1 MAELNDT
8 YVVHT
13 AMIRCSM
20 GMRETYLVLDDTHGV
35 FLRQQPQMTVD
46 DSVGEVN
53 VRCFGGCYSMENPS
67 TKAEAD
73 RIQKAVEEE
82 CPDTFLDS
90 VLNFFTG
97 RGKRNHDAGSAG
109 GSAENRR
116 GLYAKY
122 SGRNP
127 SGTTE
132 KKGLRHGGWNRFLA
146 VQSFAVSTVGRS
158 RSLLPGRWR
167 ARESR
172 QRRRVHEAY
181 I

>member
-73 RIQKAVEEE
+73 RIQKAVEEV
-82 CPDTFLDS
+82 PTLF
-90 VLNFFTG
+90 
-97 RGKRNHDAGSAG
+97 
-109 GSAENRR
+109 
-116 GLYAKY
+116 
-122 SGRNP
+122 
-127 SGTTE
+127 
-132 KKGLRHGGWNRFLA
+132 
-146 VQSFAVSTVGRS
+146 
-158 RSLLPGRWR
+158 
-167 ARESR
+167 
-172 QRRRVHEAY
+172 
-181 I
+181 

>member
-90 VLNFFTG
+90 VLNHFTG
-97 RGKRNHDAGSAG
+97 GEKEITTQEAQEGVPRIVGVCTPNIPAG
-109 GSAENRR
+109 
-116 GLYAKY
+116 
-122 SGRNP
+122 
-127 SGTTE
+127 TE

>member
-90 VLNFFTG
+90 VL
-97 RGKRNHDAGSAG
+97 RNHDAGSAG

-122 SGRNP
+122 SGRN
-127 SGTTE
+127 
-132 KKGLRHGGWNRFLA
+132 
-146 VQSFAVSTVGRS
+146 QVG
-158 RSLLPGRWR
+158 
-167 ARESR
+167 
-172 QRRRVHEAY
+172 QRKRRG
-181 I
+181 

>member
-90 VLNFFTG
+90 VLNHFTG
-97 RGKRNHDAGSAG
+97 GDAGSAG

-122 SGRNP
+122 SGRN
-127 SGTTE
+127 
-132 KKGLRHGGWNRFLA
+132 
-146 VQSFAVSTVGRS
+146 QVG
-158 RSLLPGRWR
+158 
-167 ARESR
+167 
-172 QRRRVHEAY
+172 QRKRRG
-181 I
+181 

>member
-90 VLNFFTG
+90 VLKPFYG

-122 SGRNP
+122 SGRN
-127 SGTTE
+127 
-132 KKGLRHGGWNRFLA
+132 
-146 VQSFAVSTVGRS
+146 QVG
-158 RSLLPGRWR
+158 
-167 ARESR
+167 
-172 QRRRVHEAY
+172 QRKRRG
-181 I
+181 

>member
-90 VLNFFTG
+90 VLNLFTG
-97 RGKRNHDAGSAG
+97 GEKEITTQEAQEGVPRIVGVCTPNIPAGTKWDNGKEGVETR
-109 GSAENRR
+109 
-116 GLYAKY
+116 
-122 SGRNP
+122 
-127 SGTTE
+127 
-132 KKGLRHGGWNRFLA
+132 GWNRFLA
-146 VQSFAVSTVGRS
+146 VQSFAVSTAGRS
-158 RSLLPGRWR
+158 RSSLPGRWR

>member
-53 VRCFGGCYSMENPS
+53 VRCIKMRIVRR
-67 TKAEAD
+67 D
-73 RIQKAVEEE
+73 RMLI
-82 CPDTFLDS
+82 
-90 VLNFFTG
+90 
-97 RGKRNHDAGSAG
+97 
-109 GSAENRR
+109 
-116 GLYAKY
+116 
-122 SGRNP
+122 
-127 SGTTE
+127 
-132 KKGLRHGGWNRFLA
+132 
-146 VQSFAVSTVGRS
+146 
-158 RSLLPGRWR
+158 
-167 ARESR
+167 
-172 QRRRVHEAY
+172 

>member
-90 VLNFFTG
+90 VLNLFTG
-97 RGKRNHDAGSAG
+97 GEKENTGKTA
-109 GSAENRR
+109 
-116 GLYAKY
+116 
-122 SGRNP
+122 SGRPCAVP
-127 SGTTE
+127 S
-132 KKGLRHGGWNRFLA
+132 
-146 VQSFAVSTVGRS
+146 
-158 RSLLPGRWR
+158 P
-167 ARESR
+167 
-172 QRRRVHEAY
+172 
-181 I
+181 